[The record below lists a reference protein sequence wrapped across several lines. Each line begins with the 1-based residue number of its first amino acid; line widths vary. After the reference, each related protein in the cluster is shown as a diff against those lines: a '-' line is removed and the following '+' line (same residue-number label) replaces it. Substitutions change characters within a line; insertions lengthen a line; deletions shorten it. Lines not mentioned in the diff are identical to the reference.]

1 MKHPDEIPITNNQPN
16 NQPTRQTNK
25 QTNFRPLKLVISHWP
40 LLVIFLFRP
49 EKGPCCDALGCVRAG
64 GSCRVWSDNV
74 LLKAA
79 TKTQYTL
86 TAKTITVAPHSNPS
100 TVEWGSRPLVGVS
113 TEEKHIYSFDS
124 GSNPAQ
130 HQDIPFVEDFT
141 PSQQYLK
148 CHSAQHV
155 NDLTN
160 EICFTFYKSGNYC
173 FQNWQTSTKGQT
185 SPIPIKKYYKKIH

>member
-100 TVEWGSRPLVGVS
+100 TVEWGSRPLVGVR
-113 TEEKHIYSFDS
+113 TEENI
-124 GSNPAQ
+124 
-130 HQDIPFVEDFT
+130 FT
-141 PSQQYLK
+141 ALILDQTPRNTKTYHLLK
-148 CHSAQHV
+148 ILHPR
-155 NDLTN
+155 NN
-160 EICFTFYKSGNYC
+160 I
-173 FQNWQTSTKGQT
+173 
-185 SPIPIKKYYKKIH
+185 